1 MPNNKPST
9 FTHVGVKTSTQR
21 KIALLAK
28 AQVVNIYDLVEFWA
42 QADWDLAIK
51 NGLVTETML
60 SGAKNARFTK
70 SGMTSPSVLK
80 KAQKPAVSRLE
91 ASKRGL

>member
-1 MPNNKPST
+1 MTKIIST

-60 SGAKNARFTK
+60 SGVKNARFTK

-80 KAQKPAVSRLE
+80 KAQKPAGGRVSE
-91 ASKRGL
+91 SSGGL

>member
-1 MPNNKPST
+1 MPNKPST
-9 FTHVGVKTSTQR
+9 FTHVGVKATTQR

-28 AQVVNIYDLVEFWA
+28 AQDTSIYDLVDIWA
-42 QADWDLAIK
+42 QADWQIALKAGI
-51 NGLVTETML
+51 VTEAML
-60 SGAKNARFTK
+60 SGVKNARFTK
-70 SGMTSPSVLK
+70 RDITSPSVLK

>member
-1 MPNNKPST
+1 MTKIIST

-28 AQVVNIYDLVEFWA
+28 AQDTNIYDLVEFWA
-42 QADWDLAIK
+42 QADWDLAVK
-51 NGLVTETML
+51 SGLVTNAML
-60 SGAKNARFTK
+60 SGAKSSRFAK
-70 SGMTSPSVLK
+70 RDITSPSVLK
-80 KAQKPAVSRLE
+80 KAQKPAVSRSG